1 MGARLKEL
9 KLPKDDTGQ
18 PIPAP
23 PETANLVGLSLS
35 GGGIR
40 SAAFCLGTLQALDAV
55 KVLERVDYL
64 STVSGGGYT
73 GCSLTAALESSG
85 QRGGPEFP
93 FPSWLK
99 EDEPV
104 ALQHIRDHSNYLFPS
119 GFTDL
124 LHNAAIY
131 ARGLVV
137 NALLLAPFLLVGSAL
152 TLLAYL
158 LLRDP
163 AWLPP
168 PFGWLLNPL
177 RLSHFIITVN
187 LGIVLIVT
195 GALWGIIQSTGWRRT
210 RFEIPG
216 IWTTLVGF
224 LVIAFFIA
232 LFCEAQPLV
241 LDAMVGDLKT
251 KVIATAEVG
260 ATASVGAGASAVGAS
275 ASAVSASTSA
285 NASARLLTVFSS
297 WANSI
302 AAVLVPIAAA
312 FAFLANKVGE
322 YVKSSLESPKLS
334 AQIKGYAMKAE
345 IVLAGLVLPFLL
357 WVAYLKL
364 TYWGLCIDAQ
374 GVACSPSWRK
384 SIVDWMSPW
393 LQPSGDQSNFLFVQM
408 LAVMIAYIAAA
419 VILFLLTL
427 LLQPNAN
434 SLHPLYRDRLGKAF
448 LFRKW
453 LTRPSQRQDADLVEE
468 WLPPLSQISGLYGPY
483 HLINTALNVEASKT
497 VNRRGRN
504 ADFFMFSP
512 RFVGSKSTGYV
523 KTTDMENI
531 ALGLNL
537 ATAMAASGA
546 AVSSNMG
553 ARSIKPLTATLALLN
568 IRLGFWLRNPNKLR
582 NVRQQTG
589 KEASSSWRSKAVQPI
604 KQILRTRNLFANYYF
619 LLEMF
624 GFLSERRK
632 SVYLTDGGHIENLG
646 IYELLRR
653 GCRIIIAVDAEAD
666 SQMAFGSFNMLE
678 RYALI
683 EMGVRI
689 DLPDR

>member
-1 MGARLKEL
+1 MADTGTKRAETQPNEFGTTYQFHQVFDEEIEVIARRRAELDRKCGRRSHEQALGARLKEL
-9 KLPKDDTGQ
+9 KLPKDGTGQ
-18 PIPAP
+18 SIPTP

-85 QRGGPEFP
+85 QRGSPEFP

-104 ALQHIRDHSNYLFPS
+104 ALQHMRDYSNYLFPS

-137 NALLLAPFLLVGSAL
+137 NALLLAPFLLVGAAL
-152 TLLAYL
+152 TLFAYL
-158 LLRDP
+158 LRRDP
-163 AWLPP
+163 SLLPP
-168 PFGWLLNPL
+168 LFGWLLNPL
-177 RLSHFIITVN
+177 HLSHFSVTVN
-187 LGIVLIVT
+187 LGIVLIVA
-195 GALWGIIQSTGWRRT
+195 GALWGIIQSTGWRRI

-216 IWTTLVGF
+216 IWTSLVGF
-224 LVIAFFIA
+224 LVIVFFVA

-241 LDAMVGDLKT
+241 LDAMAAELKT
-251 KVIATAEVG
+251 KVIAMAEVG
-260 ATASVGAGASAVGAS
+260 ATASVDAGA
-275 ASAVSASTSA
+275 SA
-285 NASARLLTVFSS
+285 NASASLFTVLSK

-302 AAVLVPIAAA
+302 AAVLLPVAAA

-334 AQIKGYAMKAE
+334 AQIKGYAMKAG

-357 WVAYLKL
+357 WVAYLNF

-374 GVACSPSWRK
+374 GVACSPSWLK
-384 SIVDWMSPW
+384 DIVDWMSPR
-393 LQPSGDQSNFLFVQM
+393 LQRLVDHGDFSHVQM
-408 LAVMIAYIAAA
+408 LAVMVAYIAAA

-453 LTRPSQRQDADLVEE
+453 LTRPSQPQNADLVEE

-512 RFVGSKSTGYV
+512 KFVGSKSTG
-523 KTTDMENI
+523 
-531 ALGLNL
+531 
-537 ATAMAASGA
+537 
-546 AVSSNMG
+546 
-553 ARSIKPLTATLALLN
+553 
-568 IRLGFWLRNPNKLR
+568 
-582 NVRQQTG
+582 
-589 KEASSSWRSKAVQPI
+589 
-604 KQILRTRNLFANYYF
+604 
-619 LLEMF
+619 
-624 GFLSERRK
+624 
-632 SVYLTDGGHIENLG
+632 
-646 IYELLRR
+646 
-653 GCRIIIAVDAEAD
+653 
-666 SQMAFGSFNMLE
+666 
-678 RYALI
+678 
-683 EMGVRI
+683 
-689 DLPDR
+689 